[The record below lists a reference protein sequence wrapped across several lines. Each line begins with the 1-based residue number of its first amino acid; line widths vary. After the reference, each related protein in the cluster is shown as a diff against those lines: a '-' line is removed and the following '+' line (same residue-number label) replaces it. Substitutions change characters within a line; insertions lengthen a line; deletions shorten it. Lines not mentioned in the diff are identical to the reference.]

1 MVINRPYRIP
11 ALLGTGFYKE
21 PQKQQAQPKKVPQ
34 TKVAALLKKD
44 SATTKTSK

>member
-11 ALLGTGFYKE
+11 ALLGTGYYKQ
-21 PQKQQAQPKKVPQ
+21 PQKQQAPAKKVSQ

-44 SATTKTSK
+44 PATTKTSK

>member
-11 ALLGTGFYKE
+11 ALLGSGFYKQ
-21 PQKQQAQPKKVPQ
+21 PQKPQAQAKKVSQ

-44 SATTKTSK
+44 PATTKTSK